1 MNSEC
6 TLHPLFYEKNCNTVT
21 QTLKF
26 VRKKKESNWI
36 FRLFISVNIN
46 WWVLMK
52 NIASL
57 MSSILLIF
65 YLIGILTIPISKIK
79 SLTLK

>member
-6 TLHPLFYEKNCNTVT
+6 TLYPLFYEKNCNTVT
-21 QTLKF
+21 PTLKF

-36 FRLFISVNIN
+36 SRFYLFISVNIN

-52 NIASL
+52 NTASL

-65 YLIGILTIPISKIK
+65 YLIGI
-79 SLTLK
+79 